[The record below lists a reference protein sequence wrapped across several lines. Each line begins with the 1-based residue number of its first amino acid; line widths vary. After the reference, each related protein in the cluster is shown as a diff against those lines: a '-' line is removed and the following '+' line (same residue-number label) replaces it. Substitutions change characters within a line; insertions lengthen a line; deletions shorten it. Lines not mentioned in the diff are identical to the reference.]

1 MSIRDIYEHILIE
14 LNKVQAP
21 ALLLDDFNYFL
32 NKGLQYFFNKRYQ
45 LFEST
50 QQLTDDLRVFTK
62 TVKLIPQLEQ
72 SANVFDSSYRVE
84 LPNDYVHILNCI
96 CEITDHKPKKKCD
109 GDSITYQIGANKV
122 NTNQWPHLIENHYM
136 KPSVKRPY
144 YYIINVEDPRSIGT
158 PPDSEKTITRY
169 GNTTIP
175 VMEVKIGDSKNFSL
189 DAVYV
194 DYLRAPEFLNLTE
207 EDLDEALDSTK
218 VIDLPDYVAYDLIS
232 EIVTLIMEN
241 NSNPRI
247 QTFPAVT
254 TTTQMAS
261 GK

>member
-1 MSIRDIYEHILIE
+1 
-14 LNKVQAP
+14 
-21 ALLLDDFNYFL
+21 
-32 NKGLQYFFNKRYQ
+32 
-45 LFEST
+45 
-50 QQLTDDLRVFTK
+50 
-62 TVKLIPQLEQ
+62 
-72 SANVFDSSYRVE
+72 
-84 LPNDYVHILNCI
+84 
-96 CEITDHKPKKKCD
+96 
-109 GDSITYQIGANKV
+109 
-122 NTNQWPHLIENHYM
+122 M

-247 QTFPAVT
+247 
-254 TTTQMAS
+254 
-261 GK
+261 